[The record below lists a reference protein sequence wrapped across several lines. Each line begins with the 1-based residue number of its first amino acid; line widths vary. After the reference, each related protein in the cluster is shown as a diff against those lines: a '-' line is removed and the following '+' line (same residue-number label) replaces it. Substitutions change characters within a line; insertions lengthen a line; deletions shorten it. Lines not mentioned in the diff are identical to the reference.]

1 MQGLK
6 FSIVSPVSSVA
17 VVWIRPLASEPPHGL
32 GVTKEKKNKTVIWLN
47 RMKIFFL
54 TKDIIDN
61 EK

>member
-32 GVTKEKKNKTVIWLN
+32 GVTKGKKKQNSD
-47 RMKIFFL
+47 L
-54 TKDIIDN
+54 TK
-61 EK
+61 